1 MTLGKTS
8 KSVYLPISLN
18 TSLFVGQDC
27 LIMKSFP
34 SFCFSALHPREP
46 DQAAVHGGKGDF
58 HATAD
63 AASTRGTGAHRR
75 RHSRTVCRSGIS
87 PPHFLVVVYMDHR
100 WWVPPGSI
108 TIVRLTSCLTGLDL
122 AALFMLNYIQIY
134 KFGQIQTSQIGCQ
147 P

>member
-1 MTLGKTS
+1 MERFQNQY
-8 KSVYLPISLN
+8 YLPISLN

-27 LIMKSFP
+27 LIMMSFLLFFSTTSQRTRSSSCAWWQGRFSCNSRCCFNSRHRCTSSETFTDSLSIWYKSAPF
-34 SFCFSALHPREP
+34 
-46 DQAAVHGGKGDF
+46 G
-58 HATAD
+58 
-63 AASTRGTGAHRR
+63 
-75 RHSRTVCRSGIS
+75 
-87 PPHFLVVVYMDHR
+87 FLVVVYMDHR